1 MQNHIIPAT
10 AEKKKKFKI
19 SIRSKIIISYI
30 SIVLVMAFF
39 SILFVS
45 MFYETYMLSDA
56 NEKLEREAKEFAAIL
71 ETSYR
76 LEGSIVNNY
85 SEILLN
91 QRLNDFNYSLMI
103 VATDGTPIYGYN
115 TSFEKAQAQEFA
127 KKILDEGVFGQGT
140 YRIEYNEQ
148 SYAIYLQPVGGV
160 KTGERICYVVPFYS
174 AKAFSLSRP
183 FFTFYLL
190 TIIISAN
197 FAIIIGGFLSGTI
210 TRNLKKL
217 KIRANLLANRKFDAS
232 LPISS
237 HDEIEELSNSFDVMA
252 QSIKEYDV
260 QQKTFLQNSSHEFR
274 TPLTSIRGFVEGIR
288 DGIFDVPTATDMILD
303 QVGRLEG
310 LVDDVMFLSKIET
323 TEGMYTP
330 STMTAEE
337 LISEV
342 NSRVSGMILHNDL
355 KIYIQTPPDV
365 TFIGDCDKLAT
376 VVTNLIS
383 NCVRFAKTTVSINTK
398 TETGKLILTVSDD
411 GPGIA
416 DKDMD
421 NLFVRFY
428 KGKKGNHGLGL
439 SIAKAITTAHNG
451 TIKAYNLYGQ
461 TAEASNVIIGA
472 AFEVAIPLNNT
483 EDSIK

>member
-1 MQNHIIPAT
+1 MQKNIIPAP
-10 AEKKKKFKI
+10 AKKKKKIKI
-19 SIRSKIIISYI
+19 SIRAKIIISYV

-39 SILFVS
+39 SLLFVS
-45 MFYETYMLSDA
+45 MFYETYMLYDA
-56 NEKLEREAKEFAAIL
+56 NEKLEEEAKEFAAIL
-71 ETSYR
+71 EASYR
-76 LEGSIVNNY
+76 LEGSIVNDY

-91 QRLNDFNYSLMI
+91 QRLKDFNYSLMV

-140 YRIEYNEQ
+140 YRVEYNEQ
-148 SYAIYLQPVGGV
+148 SYAIYLQSVGGV

-217 KIRANLLANRKFDAS
+217 KIRANLMANRKFDAT

-252 QSIKEYDV
+252 QSIKEYDI

-288 DGIFDVPTATDMILD
+288 DGVFDVPTATDMILD

-323 TEGMYTP
+323 AEGIYNP

-355 KIYIQTPPDV
+355 KIEIPSPPDV

-383 NCVRFAKTTVSINTK
+383 NCVRFAKTTISINTK
-398 TETGKLILTVSDD
+398 TEEGKLVLTVSDD

-451 TIKAYNLYGQ
+451 TIRAYNRYGQ
-461 TAEASNVIIGA
+461 TEEASNVILGA
-472 AFEVAIPLNNT
+472 VFEVTIPLNNT
-483 EDSIK
+483 TDSIK